1 IRRSLPSPMAPPPN
15 PRSRASVRPLP
26 LDALYEVLLRVP
38 AKDLC
43 RLRAVCRPWRSL
55 LSDPHFVAAHTA
67 RHPEPLIVAAT
78 HHTDRSPPDHL
89 LDIMDLSG
97 RVIKRVVKSGSFWA
111 ARFAEDHSPQ
121 VPDISDYC
129 QLVAVGKVA
138 STGEYKVLRVLRGY
152 FPQHHEQ
159 LCEVFN
165 LDGSSNA

>member
-1 IRRSLPSPMAPPPN
+1 MAPPPN

-111 ARFAEDHSPQ
+111 ASKDWVMTA
-121 VPDISDYC
+121 ISMSS
-129 QLVAVGKVA
+129 A
-138 STGEYKVLRVLRGY
+138 SWA
-152 FPQHHEQ
+152 F
-159 LCEVFN
+159 C
-165 LDGSSNA
+165 